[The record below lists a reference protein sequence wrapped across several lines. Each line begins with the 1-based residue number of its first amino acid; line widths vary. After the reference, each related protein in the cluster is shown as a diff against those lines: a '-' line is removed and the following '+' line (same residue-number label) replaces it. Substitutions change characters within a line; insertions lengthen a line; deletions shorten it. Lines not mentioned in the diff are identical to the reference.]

1 MQNDFPSPFEGKG
14 RVRFS
19 LGEIIVDE
27 GRRLRG
33 RRLRRRRRGRG
44 LDGGVG
50 LSENGTLGSGKRP
63 MGEGG
68 RRYPRFGRERE
79 RDGGP
84 VTKLRIKNTKKDGRG
99 GKRWWRKVGGGRV
112 DLRQRV
118 AREQWLVISSPWN
131 KPSRPCVAPFNRA
144 RRLLHAPKTEGVSR
158 GHRFSTA

>member
-1 MQNDFPSPFEGKG
+1 MKTERWGRGKG
-14 RVRFS
+14 LWGKEEDDIRD
-19 LGEIIVDE
+19 LG
-27 GRRLRG
+27 
-33 RRLRRRRRGRG
+33 
-44 LDGGVG
+44 
-50 LSENGTLGSGKRP
+50 
-63 MGEGG
+63 
-68 RRYPRFGRERE
+68 ERE